1 MAQDVALSSGIR
13 TNLLSLQQTSSLIS
27 TTQARLSSGLRVNS
41 PIDDASAF
49 FTAATARGRA
59 NDLSGR
65 KNEIGE
71 AIQTI
76 KAASDGIES
85 ISKLIDTA
93 KGLAES
99 ARAATTAGRSTLAAQ
114 FNQVLAQIDQT
125 ATDAKYKGT
134 NLLSTGGQL
143 TVKTNE
149 DGTSAITI
157 TGFNAQ
163 STLGLSVSAIAA
175 GTWTVDTALDAA
187 VSQLNAAQST
197 LRTNASTLGAVSSQL
212 SIRDEFL
219 DELKNILREGA
230 DKLTVADQNEEGAN
244 LLSLQ
249 TRQQLGVISLSLA
262 NQSQQAILR
271 LF

>member
-1 MAQDVALSSGIR
+1 MADVSLTSGIR
-13 TNLLSLQQTSSLIS
+13 ANLLTLQNTASLIG
-27 TTQARLSSGLRVNS
+27 TTQQRLASGLKVNN
-41 PIDDASAF
+41 PIDDA
-49 FTAATARGRA
+49 TAYFAAQNARGRA
-59 NDLSGR
+59 NDLGAR

-76 KAASDGIES
+76 KAASAGIET
-85 ISKLIDTA
+85 ISKLVETA

-99 ARAATTAGRSTLAAQ
+99 ARSATTAGRSTLAAQ
-114 FNQVLAQIDQT
+114 FNEVLKQIDQ
-125 ATDAKYKGT
+125 AAIDAKYKGT
-134 NLLSTGGQL
+134 NLLAASSEL
-143 TVKTNE
+143 VVKTNE
-149 DGTSAITI
+149 DGSSKISI
-157 TGFNAQ
+157 NGFDAS
-163 STLGLSVSAIAA
+163 STVGLEVSAIADS
-175 GTWTVDTALDAA
+175 TWTADAALDAA

-197 LRTNASTLGAVSSQL
+197 LRTNSATLGAVSSQL
-212 SIRDEFL
+212 TIRDNFL
-219 DELKNILREGA
+219 DQMRNVLREGA

>member
-1 MAQDVALSSGIR
+1 MADISLSTGIR
-13 TNLLSLQQTSSLIS
+13 NNLLSLQKTAGLIG
-27 TTQARLSSGLRVNS
+27 TTQERLASGLKVAN
-41 PIDDASAF
+41 PIDDA
-49 FTAATARGRA
+49 TAYFAAANARGRA
-59 NDLSGR
+59 NDLSAR

-76 KAASDGIES
+76 KAASNGIET
-85 ISKLIDTA
+85 ISKLVDTA

-99 ARAATTAGRSTLAAQ
+99 ARSATTAGRSTLAAQ
-114 FNQVLAQIDQT
+114 FNEVLKQIDQT
-125 ATDAKYKGT
+125 GVDAKYKGS
-134 NLLSTGGQL
+134 NLLASGGEL
-143 TVKTNE
+143 VVKTNE
-149 DGTSAITI
+149 DGTSKISINGFDASST
-157 TGFNAQ
+157 TGLA
-163 STLGLSVSAIAA
+163 VSSIAA
-175 GTWTVDTALDAA
+175 ASWTADSALDAA

-197 LRTNASTLGAVSSQL
+197 LRTNAATLGAVSSQL

-219 DELKNILREGA
+219 DELKNVLREGA

>member
-1 MAQDVALSSGIR
+1 MSDISLSAGVRS
-13 TNLLSLQQTSSLIS
+13 NLLSLQNTSALIG
-27 TTQARLSSGLRVNS
+27 TTQKRLASGLKVNS
-41 PIDDASAF
+41 PIDDATAY
-49 FTAATARGRA
+49 FTASSARGRA
-59 NDLSGR
+59 NDLSAR

-71 AIQTI
+71 AIQAI
-76 KAASDGIES
+76 KSASNGVDA

-99 ARAATTAGRSTLAAQ
+99 ARSATTAGRSTLALQ
-114 FNQVLAQIDQT
+114 FNEVLKQIDQ
-125 ATDAKYKGT
+125 ASTDSKYKGT
-134 NLLSTGGQL
+134 NLLASGGEL
-143 TVKTNE
+143 VVKTNE
-149 DGTSAITI
+149 TGSSSISINGFDATST
-157 TGFNAQ
+157 T
-163 STLGLSVSAIAA
+163 GLSVSAIAA
-175 GTWTVDTALDAA
+175 GTWSVDSALDAA

-197 LRTNASTLGAVSSQL
+197 LRTNTATLGAVSSQL
-212 SIRDEFL
+212 SIRDGFL
-219 DELKNILREGA
+219 DEMKNVLREGA

>member
-1 MAQDVALSSGIR
+1 MSDISLTAGIR
-13 TNLLSLQQTSSLIS
+13 ANLLSIQQTSSLIG
-27 TTQARLSSGLRVNS
+27 TTQRRLASGLKVES
-41 PIDDASAF
+41 PIDDA
-49 FTAATARGRA
+49 TAYFAAANARGRA
-59 NDLSGR
+59 NDLSAR

-85 ISKLIDTA
+85 IAKLIDTA
-93 KGLAES
+93 KGIAES
-99 ARAATTAGRSTLAAQ
+99 ARSATTAGRSTLSDQ
-114 FNQVLAQIDQT
+114 FNEILKQIDQT

-134 NLLSTGGQL
+134 NLLGVGGEL
-143 TVKTNE
+143 VVKTNE
-149 DGTSAITI
+149 TGTSKISI
-157 TGFNAQ
+157 NGFDAS
-163 STLGLSVSAIAA
+163 STVGLSVSGIADN
-175 GTWTVDTALDAA
+175 TWTVDTALDAA

-197 LRTNASTLGAVSSQL
+197 LRTSASTLGAVSSQL

-219 DELKNILREGA
+219 DELKNVLREGA

-262 NQSQQAILR
+262 NQTQQAILR